1 MMFSSRLGRAI
12 RSLRIFL
19 PKSLRTKLSWAVR
32 KTEWLF
38 AEQKGLQSDID
49 NFDRRV
55 SDVVARLSD
64 QEAVLP
70 EHATEL
76 RKLGVRQDNLE
87 TRLNTHLTE
96 LAAAITAQTAELR
109 MIADVSQSL
118 QVEFAATAT
127 SLSARQDD
135 LSSRLSAQLAEL
147 ATVLAAQTAD
157 VRMVAQAG
165 QRLESSLATT
175 TSNLSA
181 RQDDLSSRFTAQ
193 LAEIAGVLAAQTV
206 DMRMVAEAGQR
217 LERDLAATRTSLS
230 ARQDDLSS
238 RLAGQLAELATAAAA
253 QTAELRS
260 CLPAHAAEFGAEL
273 ESRLASR
280 DSELRAIRSELQI
293 VDAHLAFVMQP
304 SDLSAARHLQAK
316 LNECGKELPDDIQER
331 ILRLELQRE
340 PYDLKLTRSLIAV
353 RYGKLG
359 RPPLPE
365 TPAAMVR
372 DAAGSDAG
380 RIDELL
386 NSAAEHA
393 RAGDTFSLYA
403 VLWQAVIR
411 DPYDARG
418 WAEYARH
425 LAYRGDWS
433 NCRIAADH
441 ALKAPRASDSAAV
454 SLLSALSMLAD
465 EGQLKDLEWK
475 AWMQQRKVSL
485 QKRPQMLNLVLY
497 MDDIEAAKR
506 LLPQVTKKWPKEPA
520 AWLIAS
526 RVAYEQEC
534 FSKSY
539 SYLRRALQLDFPLSL
554 HDIVRTGSAAVSQIL
569 HKLDKGDEIADWIS
583 QASAGFPEINLVPAR
598 PSTEALIASR
608 RMRSEALDRGLPSAL
623 LITQAKSASVSIGNI
638 FSSGFSLPTV
648 LYSFLDVRAV
658 APWLEDFLLG
668 GSCYT
673 THLIPSPQNI
683 DLLARGGAR
692 NVIVNV
698 RDPRQ
703 VMISMIEHVR
713 KYPRQLPP
721 SIRGKVNED
730 GNQAV
735 EWAIEHFLP
744 EAIGWIEGWVKAR
757 DKVTVNFT
765 TFEEFVAD
773 KDKFLDKIIAFYGGD
788 PRYLR
793 RESVF
798 TEHAGIDYHHRRG
811 TVDEWRSR
819 VTPRQSTRINTA
831 VPNYFWDLFGWQP

>member
-1 MMFSSRLGRAI
+1 
-12 RSLRIFL
+12 
-19 PKSLRTKLSWAVR
+19 
-32 KTEWLF
+32 
-38 AEQKGLQSDID
+38 
-49 NFDRRV
+49 
-55 SDVVARLSD
+55 
-64 QEAVLP
+64 
-70 EHATEL
+70 
-76 RKLGVRQDNLE
+76 
-87 TRLNTHLTE
+87 
-96 LAAAITAQTAELR
+96 
-109 MIADVSQSL
+109 
-118 QVEFAATAT
+118 
-127 SLSARQDD
+127 
-135 LSSRLSAQLAEL
+135 
-147 ATVLAAQTAD
+147 
-157 VRMVAQAG
+157 
-165 QRLESSLATT
+165 
-175 TSNLSA
+175 
-181 RQDDLSSRFTAQ
+181 
-193 LAEIAGVLAAQTV
+193 
-206 DMRMVAEAGQR
+206 
-217 LERDLAATRTSLS
+217 
-230 ARQDDLSS
+230 
-238 RLAGQLAELATAAAA
+238 
-253 QTAELRS
+253 
-260 CLPAHAAEFGAEL
+260 
-273 ESRLASR
+273 
-280 DSELRAIRSELQI
+280 
-293 VDAHLAFVMQP
+293 
-304 SDLSAARHLQAK
+304 
-316 LNECGKELPDDIQER
+316 
-331 ILRLELQRE
+331 
-340 PYDLKLTRSLIAV
+340 
-353 RYGKLG
+353 
-359 RPPLPE
+359 
-365 TPAAMVR
+365 
-372 DAAGSDAG
+372 
-380 RIDELL
+380 
-386 NSAAEHA
+386 
-393 RAGDTFSLYA
+393 
-403 VLWQAVIR
+403 
-411 DPYDARG
+411 
-418 WAEYARH
+418 
-425 LAYRGDWS
+425 
-433 NCRIAADH
+433 
-441 ALKAPRASDSAAV
+441 
-454 SLLSALSMLAD
+454 MLAD

-485 QKRPQMLNLVLY
+485 QKRPQMLNLVLQ
-497 MDDIEAAKR
+497 MDDIEAARR
-506 LLPQVTKKWPKEPA
+506 LLPQVTKKWPKDPA

-539 SYLRRALQLDFPLSL
+539 SYLRRALQLDLPSAL
-554 HDIVRTGSAAVSQIL
+554 HDIVRTGSAAVSQIV

-583 QASAGFPEINLVPAR
+583 QASASFPEINLVPAR

-623 LITQAKSASVSIGNI
+623 LITHAKSASVSIGNI

-703 VMISMIEHVR
+703 LMISMIEHVR
-713 KYPRQLPP
+713 QYPRQLPP

-811 TVDEWRSR
+811 AVDEWRSR